1 MDFWGGPG
9 APVQQPAA
17 PLLPPSRPVC
27 RHFLS
32 PTGCTRPDCAFLHV
46 AASSAE
52 APVCVFYLKGACRNG
67 AACPFRH
74 SAAAPPPEPK
84 APVSLAAFLPQ
95 QLQRG
100 GAAPAAAPEAS
111 PEAAEEEQPLE
122 AWLLA
127 TSLRLERLS
136 AAPAS
141 AEDFPALP
149 SASGRATAAAA
160 QPAPPP
166 GSGGGLAAKLA
177 LDALARAFPGVPP
190 AELRHCLGAAGGL
203 VSRACA
209 LVTARNPGAVAL
221 EGALQPV
228 RLARAAAAPPAPGGG
243 GGGGGAP
250 AAAPHTARGEATAR
264 AIASALPIVATGC
277 SLARLYAA
285 CRGEAEALARARNE
299 AFERSSRAFASG
311 QLAQARSF
319 GAQGQAL
326 DRRMRAAH
334 AGAAARIFEQ
344 RNEGSGG
351 SSSALSVQVG
361 ADAQV
366 RVQLWDLH
374 GLHAAEAAPLVEEGL
389 LAAAGGSGE
398 WVALLTGARNH
409 SASLGRGG
417 GSLNDGLL
425 QHLRGQGWRVYLPMA
440 GVLCVQL

>member
-1 MDFWGGPG
+1 
-9 APVQQPAA
+9 
-17 PLLPPSRPVC
+17 
-27 RHFLS
+27 
-32 PTGCTRPDCAFLHV
+32 V

-52 APVCVFYLKGACRNG
+52 APACIYFLRGACRNG

-74 SAAAPPPEPK
+74 STAAPPPPPEPK
-84 APVSLAAFLPQ
+84 AAVSLAAFLPPA
-95 QLQRG
+95 LAAGG
-100 GAAPAAAPEAS
+100 GAPPPPPPLAAAEP
-111 PEAAEEEQPLE
+111 EEQPLE

-127 TSLRLERLS
+127 TALRLERLS
-136 AAPAS
+136 AAPGAS
-141 AEDFPALP
+141 AQDFPALP
-149 SASGRATAAAA
+149 SLAPARPPQA
-160 QPAPPP
+160 QPAPAS
-166 GSGGGLAAKLA
+166 GGGGLAARLA
-177 LDALARAFPGVPP
+177 LDALARAFPGVPQ
-190 AELRHCLGAAGGL
+190 AELRRCLGDAGGL

-209 LVTARNPGAVAL
+209 LVAERTPGAVPV

-228 RLARAAAAPPAPGGG
+228 RLAAPAAAAAAAAP
-243 GGGGGAP
+243 GAP
-250 AAAPHTARGEATAR
+250 LPAHTARGEATAR

-299 AFERSSRAFASG
+299 AFERASRAFAAS
-311 QLAQARSF
+311 QLAQARAYSS
-319 GAQGQAL
+319 QGQAL

-334 AGAAARIFEQ
+334 AAAAARIFEQ
-344 RNEGSGG
+344 RNEGGG
-351 SSSALSVQVG
+351 GGGGGGALDVQVG
-361 ADAQV
+361 AGAQV

-389 LAAAGGSGE
+389 AAAAAAGGSGSGE

-425 QHLRGQGWRVYLPMA
+425 QHLRSQGWRVYLPMA